1 MKKEKINKILLII
14 SFLPYV
20 LLILISLYHSVF
32 GYDVYTLI
40 LPTYV
45 KTIYG
50 MEAFLSTLSWN
61 ALLLCFIPIL
71 PICLLYQ
78 IINLTIYII
87 NKIKHKK
94 FKHIIIYLF
103 AICAVLLIC
112 VLLFSRL

>member
-1 MKKEKINKILLII
+1 LKKEKIYKILLVI

-20 LLILISLYHSVF
+20 LLILISLYHSIF

-50 MEAFLSTLSWN
+50 MEAFISTLSWN
-61 ALLLCFIPIL
+61 ALLLCFLPIL

-78 IINLTIYII
+78 IIYLTTCII
-87 NKIKHKK
+87 NKIKHNKY
-94 FKHIIIYLF
+94 KHISIYLI
-103 AICAVLLIC
+103 AICVVLVVC
-112 VLLFSRL
+112 VLIFIRL